1 MILGMTIAIVLAA
14 VTMRVGA
21 WVRLNKGIEL
31 GKTGFWAG
39 LLVALVLF
47 AALGAGTALPREI
60 VSGIAIGLGVGIAQ
74 GFGSPAGRK

>member
-1 MILGMTIAIVLAA
+1 MILGITIALALAA
-14 VTMRVGA
+14 VMIWVGGWARVN
-21 WVRLNKGIEL
+21 RGIEL

-47 AALGAGTALPREI
+47 AALGQATALPREI

-74 GFGSPAGRK
+74 GFGTPAGRK